1 MLLYSTGAF
10 AIGNIYLD
18 GMGAF
23 TQTKDAKNEFGGGGG
38 LLYQVSDDF
47 NFFVKNIFNK
57 RKIAD
62 DTAVG
67 RKYDEYSYNMTLC
80 GLEYLF
86 NINKLP
92 LFWKSSLGIGAG
104 SVNIKK
110 DYGWNTSTFRWEYL
124 TDKSDTGL
132 CIAVWTGIMYVFT
145 QSISVYMDV
154 GYHKTYLFDKLKDE
168 NIMGFQALL
177 GVRFTLWGVN
187 KSIYSEY

>member
-18 GMGAF
+18 GMGAV
-23 TQTKDAKNEFGGGGG
+23 TQTYSAHDEFGGGGG
-38 LLYQVSDDF
+38 LLYQLSDDF
-47 NFFVKNIFNK
+47 NFFFKNIFNK
-57 RKIAD
+57 RKIAI
-62 DTAVG
+62 DTLDG

-80 GLEYLF
+80 GLQYLF

-92 LFWKSSLGIGAG
+92 LFWTGSLGIGAG
-104 SVNIKK
+104 SVNIKNN
-110 DYGWNTSTFRWEYL
+110 YGWNTSTSRREYL

-132 CIAVWTGIMYVFT
+132 CMGIWTGAMYVFT
-145 QSISVYMDV
+145 QSISAYMDI
-154 GYHKTYLFDKLKDE
+154 GFHKTYLFNDLKDE
-168 NIMGFQALL
+168 KIMGFQVIL